1 MKKPKT
7 KVRRKRANSNR
18 HGKIPTI
25 KRILII
31 SDLHVGSSTAVCPPS
46 PIISDLETRYIPNEL
61 QKTLYKAWV
70 ECIKNIKGKIDL
82 LVINGECIDGANKK
96 QVGQQSWTTNLEDQ
110 MLAAKT
116 LIEMIPYK
124 EVLIIRGSAYHDQ
137 VDGTNLEEIMAS
149 KLRDVRPYKAYI
161 GTEGEG
167 CKTDTF
173 ALVKVYG
180 KLFNFTHHIGYS
192 RGEQYRTTPLAKEM
206 KGMHYQYDTFG
217 KIDVF
222 VRSHVHYF
230 NHIEF
235 TNTHGCT
242 TPAWKYPDSHLT
254 RGGLAGTVPDVGMV
268 AFTVTPSGY
277 IGFEKYIVGVKYK
290 PKPTVIEI

>member
-1 MKKPKT
+1 MDQCEFSTNLNENFLVQPNNKILDYKILKSY
-7 KVRRKRANSNR
+7 KEDQNYIVEVEAVVGNLDNLDSICSNR
-18 HGKIPTI
+18 KV
-25 KRILII
+25 L
-31 SDLHVGSSTAVCPPS
+31 
-46 PIISDLETRYIPNEL
+46 
-61 QKTLYKAWV
+61 
-70 ECIKNIKGKIDL
+70 NIKEFKGNYI
-82 LVINGECIDGANKK
+82 IN
-96 QVGQQSWTTNLEDQ
+96 
-110 MLAAKT
+110 
-116 LIEMIPYK
+116 
-124 EVLIIRGSAYHDQ
+124 
-137 VDGTNLEEIMAS
+137 
-149 KLRDVRPYKAYI
+149 
-161 GTEGEG
+161 
-167 CKTDTF
+167 
-173 ALVKVYG
+173 
-180 KLFNFTHHIGYS
+180 
-192 RGEQYRTTPLAKEM
+192 
-206 KGMHYQYDTFG
+206 TFG